1 MYFLDGK
8 APTIRSLLVG
18 TGGVTKGDLLAWS
31 SNTVVRAA
39 AAASDATI
47 VGIALETAVDTA
59 MCLVDVG
66 LDRVIRSEFAGTASN
81 LATNKI
87 YDLTDANTVNI
98 NDTTDGIFYC
108 VGYDAAKGT
117 VDGIITHVHRAI
129 EEGGIIN
136 ESEFS
141 KIFR

>member
-1 MYFLDGK
+1 MYFIDAK

-18 TGGVTKGDLLAWS
+18 TGGVTKGDLLIWS

-47 VGIALETAVDTA
+47 VGIAMEAAVDTA

-66 LDRVIRSEFAGTASN
+66 LDRVIRSEYAGTASN

-98 NDTTDGIFYC
+98 DDVTDGIFYC
-108 VGYDAAKGT
+108 VGYNSTAKT
-117 VDGIITHVHRAI
+117 IDGIITHAHRLI
-129 EEGGIIN
+129 
-136 ESEFS
+136 
-141 KIFR
+141 

>member
-18 TGGVTKGDLLAWS
+18 TGGVTKGDLLVWS

-39 AAASDATI
+39 AAATDATI

-66 LDRVIRSEFAGTASN
+66 LDRVIRSEYTGTDSN

-87 YDLTDANTVNI
+87 YDLSDAHTVAI
-98 NDTTDGIFYC
+98 DDVADGIFYC
-108 VGYDAAKGT
+108 VGYNATAKT
-117 VDGIITHVHRAI
+117 VDGIITHAHRLI
-129 EEGGIIN
+129 
-136 ESEFS
+136 
-141 KIFR
+141 